1 MNIGEVF
8 TYIFKDKRWMNKLGI
23 GVLVML
29 VPILNFAL
37 TGYMIGI
44 IQNVMNRKPDP
55 LPEWDNLGQKVIEG
69 FKLALAK
76 MVYSL
81 PMVLFFCLPLSFL
94 LVPAVISGNE
104 NLQDASDVLFPIAGL
119 LFIALMGLFFLYSM
133 VLSML
138 YPAVDI
144 LYTRE
149 RTLSSCF
156 KFREFY
162 RLMRNNTASYFTTW
176 LVAFGVGLGINMAI
190 SPVTVL
196 ISWIPFLGVLAA
208 FFILFASSIITLFF
222 IAHLYGQLGALAFG
236 QNLDDTTGA
245 ATSWHD

>member
-1 MNIGEVF
+1 MNIGDVF

-23 GVLVML
+23 GVLIML

-104 NLQDASDVLFPIAGL
+104 NLQDAGVVLFPIAGL
-119 LFIALMGLFFLYSM
+119 LFIALMGLFSLYAL
-133 VLSML
+133 VLSVL

-149 RTLSSCF
+149 RTFSSCF
-156 KFREFY
+156 KYREIY
-162 RLMRNNTASYFTTW
+162 QLMRNNAGSYFTTW
-176 LVAFGVGLGINMAI
+176 LVAFGVGLGINMVI

-196 ISWIPFLGVLAA
+196 ISWIPFLGALVG
-208 FFILFASSIITLFF
+208 FFILSASSIFMLFF

-245 ATSWHD
+245 VTSWHD

>member
-1 MNIGEVF
+1 MNIGDVF

-23 GVLVML
+23 GILIMF

-44 IQNVMNRKPDP
+44 IENVMNRKPDP

-104 NLQDASDVLFPIAGL
+104 NLQDAGAVLFPIAGL

-133 VLSML
+133 VLSTL

-149 RTLSSCF
+149 RKFSSCF
-156 KFREFY
+156 KFREIY
-162 RLMRNNTASYFTTW
+162 QLMRNNAASYFTTW
-176 LVAFGVGLGINMAI
+176 LVAFGVGWGISMTI
-190 SPVTVL
+190 IPVTFF
-196 ISWIPFLGVLAA
+196 ITWIPILGALASYI
-208 FFILFASSIITLFF
+208 ILIASSIFTLFF

-236 QNLDDTTGA
+236 QNVNSPNGPKTG
-245 ATSWHD
+245 